1 MLRGMAAR
9 DPENADRSAA
19 VERIQSELT
28 TIARRG
34 TARVRRED
42 ETLSFVDQSLLSFIR
57 ANPGC
62 RAVDIAGHFQLNRST
77 VSRQLGALAEFGLIA
92 GADADSGRGHALA
105 VTDRGRELLDR
116 AAGSVRAALD
126 ERLTGWSADEL
137 VLFAGMLSRYNAID
151 G

>member
-1 MLRGMAAR
+1 MTAR
-9 DPENADRSAA
+9 DAESADRSAA

-42 ETLSFVDQSLLSFIR
+42 ETLSFVDQSLLSYIR

-62 RAVDIAGHFQLNRST
+62 RAVDIASHFQLNRST

-92 GADADSGRGHALA
+92 GADADTGRGHALV
-105 VTDRGRELLDR
+105 VTERGRASLDR

-126 ERLTGWSADEL
+126 ERLAGWSADEL
-137 VLFAGMLSRYNAID
+137 ALFAGMLSRYNATD

>member
-1 MLRGMAAR
+1 MTVR
-9 DPENADRSAA
+9 DAENTDRSAA

-42 ETLSFVDQSLLSFIR
+42 ETLSFVDQSLLSYIR

-62 RAVDIAGHFQLNRST
+62 RAVDIAAHFQLNRST
-77 VSRQLGALAEFGLIA
+77 VSRQLGTLAEFGLIA

-105 VTDRGRELLDR
+105 VTDRGRASLDR

-126 ERLTGWSADEL
+126 ERLTGWSAEEL
-137 VLFAGMLSRYNAID
+137 TLFAGLLSRYNATE

>member
-1 MLRGMAAR
+1 MAAR
-9 DPENADRSAA
+9 NPESADRSAA

-62 RAVDIAGHFQLNRST
+62 RAVDIAAHFQLNRST

>member
-1 MLRGMAAR
+1 M
-9 DPENADRSAA
+9 
-19 VERIQSELT
+19 ERIQTELT

-57 ANPGC
+57 GNPGC
-62 RAVDIAGHFQLNRST
+62 RAVDIAAHFQLNRST

-92 GADADSGRGHALA
+92 GADADSGRGHALV
-105 VTDRGRELLDR
+105 VTERGRESLDR

-126 ERLTGWSADEL
+126 ERLAGWSADEL
-137 VLFAGMLSRYNAID
+137 ALFAGMLARYNAAED
-151 G
+151 

>member
-9 DPENADRSAA
+9 DPESADRSAA

-92 GADADSGRGHALA
+92 GADADSGRGHALV

>member
-1 MLRGMAAR
+1 MLGPVTAR
-9 DPENADRSAA
+9 DTESADRSAA

-42 ETLSFVDQSLLSFIR
+42 ETLSFVDQSLLSYIR

-62 RAVDIAGHFQLNRST
+62 RAVDIASHFQLNRST

-92 GADADSGRGHALA
+92 GADADTGRGHALV
-105 VTDRGRELLDR
+105 VTERGRASLDR

-126 ERLTGWSADEL
+126 ERLAGWSADEL
-137 VLFAGMLSRYNAID
+137 ALFAGMLARYNATD

>member
-1 MLRGMAAR
+1 MAAR
-9 DPENADRSAA
+9 DPESADRCAA

-92 GADADSGRGHALA
+92 GADADSGRGHALV

>member
-1 MLRGMAAR
+1 MLGPVTAR
-9 DPENADRSAA
+9 DAESADRSAA

-42 ETLSFVDQSLLSFIR
+42 ETLSFVDQSLLSYIR

-62 RAVDIAGHFQLNRST
+62 RAVDIASHFQLNRST

-92 GADADSGRGHALA
+92 GADADTGRGHALV
-105 VTDRGRELLDR
+105 VTERGRASLDR

-126 ERLTGWSADEL
+126 ERLAGWSADEL
-137 VLFAGMLSRYNAID
+137 ALFAGMLSRYNATD

>member
-1 MLRGMAAR
+1 MAAR
-9 DPENADRSAA
+9 DPESADRSAA

-42 ETLSFVDQSLLSFIR
+42 ETLSFVDQSLLSFIC

-62 RAVDIAGHFQLNRST
+62 RAVDIAAHFQLNRST